1 MDPFKLSNRQNWD
14 QRADIHALDR
24 TGFYAIDAFLA
35 GEDTLYPIEKAEIGD
50 VTGLKLAHFQCHIGV
65 DTLCLA
71 RRGAAVTGIDF
82 SPRAIAQAQAL
93 AGRADLA
100 AKFVEGEVYDAP
112 ALIGNDFDVVF
123 TSWGTICWLDDINAW
138 AAAVAGVLKPG
149 GRLYFADTHP
159 AIEQHEQI
167 EGSIR
172 LHYDWRSA
180 KERPERFD
188 SATTYTGDETP
199 LAVAYAFEWM
209 RGVSDVIGA
218 LLKAGMRLDFLHEH
232 ELLPF
237 KLFPMM
243 VPAGDRL
250 FKLPPGVP
258 RAPLALSL
266 QATRIR

>member
-1 MDPFKLSNRQNWD
+1 MDAFKQSNRQTWD
-14 QRADIHALDR
+14 ERADIHAEDR

-50 VTGLKLAHFQCHIGV
+50 VSGLKLAHFQCHIGI

-82 SPRAIAQAQAL
+82 SPRAIGQA
-93 AGRADLA
+93 RSLA
-100 AKFVEGEVYDAP
+100 ARAGLDARFVEGEVYDAP
-112 ALIGNDFDVVF
+112 ALIGDDFDMVF
-123 TSWGTICWLDDINAW
+123 TSWGTITWLDDIAAW
-138 AAAVAGVLKPG
+138 AAAVAGALKVG
-149 GRLYFADTHP
+149 GRFYFADSHP
-159 AIEQHEQI
+159 GVMSHEEVDGAI
-167 EGSIR
+167 R
-172 LHYDWRSA
+172 ARYDWRSA

-188 SATTYTGDETP
+188 APTTYTGDETP
-199 LAVAYAFEWM
+199 LATAHTFEWM

-218 LLKAGMRLDFLHEH
+218 LLKAGMRLDWLHEH

-243 VPAGDRL
+243 TPAGDRL

-258 RAPLALSL
+258 RMPLALSL
-266 QATRIR
+266 QATRTR